1 MDTKLT
7 PNTLRITIMR
17 NKILALLFACTALFV
32 FAAPTFAWQSRL
44 EGNPG
49 VTNSSALGYYVWH
62 DNDGL
67 HVRTHG
73 PGTEHVFSAQFHT
86 DGVITDLSPLR
97 LEAADQNYL
106 ENGGHDLVI
115 YYHTYDGID
124 GVNFAIDGGTVLT
137 GVADLDATP
146 ISTADIF
153 LGASADNP
161 LHNPFVLPR

>member
-1 MDTKLT
+1 
-7 PNTLRITIMR
+7 MR
-17 NKILALLFACTALFV
+17 NKMLALLFACTALLA

-49 VTNSSALGYYVWH
+49 VTDSSPLGYYVWH

-67 HVRTHG
+67 HLRTHG
-73 PGTEHVFSAQFHT
+73 PGAEHVFSARFHT
-86 DGVITDLSPLR
+86 DGVIRDLSPVR
-97 LEAADQNYL
+97 LESDDQNYL

-124 GVNFAIDGGTVLT
+124 GVNFVVDGGTVMT
-137 GVADLDATP
+137 GLAELDSAP

-153 LGASADNP
+153 LGASMENP
-161 LHNPFVLPR
+161 LHNPFLLPR

>member
-1 MDTKLT
+1 
-7 PNTLRITIMR
+7 MR
-17 NKILALLFACTALFV
+17 NKVIALLFACTALLV
-32 FAAPTFAWQSRL
+32 FAVPTFAWQSRL

-49 VTNSSALGYYVWH
+49 VTSASALGYYLWH
-62 DNDGL
+62 DSDGL

-73 PGTEHVFSAQFHT
+73 PGTEHVFSARFHT
-86 DGVITDLSPLR
+86 DGVIQNLSPIR
-97 LEAADQNYL
+97 LEADDQNYL

-124 GVNFAIDGGTVLT
+124 GVNFDIDGGSVLT
-137 GVADLDATP
+137 GLADLDSTR

-153 LGASADNP
+153 LGASGDNP